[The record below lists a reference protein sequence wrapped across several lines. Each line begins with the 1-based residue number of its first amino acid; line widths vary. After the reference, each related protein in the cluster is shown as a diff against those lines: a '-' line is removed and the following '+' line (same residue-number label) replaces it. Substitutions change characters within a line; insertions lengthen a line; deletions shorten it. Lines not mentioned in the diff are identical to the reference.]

1 MGKSFIDTI
10 IIIAGKF
17 PLMSRFL
24 IAVIL
29 MFPVAIYILA
39 QDRTEANICGNCHQ
53 PIIAKALTS
62 RYMHSVVMERC
73 PLCHISQ
80 GSQGSQG
87 NPTKKGEVEVL
98 TSWYKTRYVIPLKN
112 LSKERY
118 QVAVVVKNENGAATK
133 MTFPL
138 SLADIK
144 SIQIDNMP
152 PDIGE
157 VTVKAIRDTAFINVI
172 NADISWKT
180 DKPSFSV
187 IEYGETEKYGHSV
200 SRRDMFLQEHTLTIA
215 GLTKNKTYHFRIL
228 GQDIFRNR
236 TLSKDFILE
245 TTVLLKDKTVE
256 KVKMD
261 DPQVRSITFYRTGD
275 MKELFTDVTTDV
287 PSQININF
295 NEDISL
301 SDTTKHGNGLLS
313 PRNVR
318 IDVCTTVSCHPQG
331 ASHPVG
337 GRVRSPKFKQ
347 PKNLPLIEGDVMTC
361 TTCHEPHG
369 GNLKYMLRKDFMTAV
384 CIECHRDNDY

>member
-1 MGKSFIDTI
+1 MGKSFLDTI

-29 MFPVAIYILA
+29 MFPIAIYILA
-39 QDRTEANICGNCHQ
+39 QDRTAANICGNCHQ
-53 PIIAKALTS
+53 PIIAKALNS
-62 RYMHSVVMERC
+62 RYRHSVVMERC

-80 GSQGSQG
+80 GNQG
-87 NPTKKGEVEVL
+87 NPTKKEEVEVL
-98 TSWYKTRYVIPLKN
+98 SSWYKTRYVFPLKN

-118 QVAVVVKNENGAATK
+118 QVEAVVKNENGTATK

-138 SLADIK
+138 TLANIK
-144 SIQIDNMP
+144 TIQTDNVP
-152 PDIGE
+152 PVIGD
-157 VTVKAIRDTAFINVI
+157 VTVKAVRDTAFINVI
-172 NADISWKT
+172 NVDISWKT
-180 DKPSFSV
+180 GKPSFSI
-187 IEYGETEKYGHSV
+187 IEYGETEEYGQIV
-200 SRRDMFLQEHTLTIA
+200 SHRDIFLQEHTLTIA

-228 GQDIFRNR
+228 GQDIFGNR
-236 TLSKDFILE
+236 TLSKDFILV

-275 MKELFTDVTTDV
+275 MKDLFTDVTTDV
-287 PSQININF
+287 PSQITINF
-295 NEDISL
+295 KEDISL
-301 SDTTKHGNGLLS
+301 PDATLTKHGNGFLS

-337 GRVRSPKFKQ
+337 GRVKSPKFKQ

-384 CIECHRDNDY
+384 CIECHRDND